1 METLLT
7 KLRQVLKYEVSIE
20 TLIEVALWLAIPYL
34 LIGLTWAFFH
44 VELVQQ
50 LQDQLA
56 KILPAGASDHPLGGH
71 GIAGWAA
78 SSAASSTTEW
88 AAVATRRP
96 DSSRGRNTMP

>member
-44 VELVQQ
+44 VGVVEQ
-50 LQDQLA
+50 LQDQLT
-56 KILPAGASDHPLGGH
+56 KILPAGAEVASYV
-71 GIAGWAA
+71 AA
-78 SSAASSTTEW
+78 ALLWPVLVLLPSLC
-88 AAVATRRP
+88 AV
-96 DSSRGRNTMP
+96 

>member
-50 LQDQLA
+50 LQDHQHQVA
-56 KILPAGASDHPLGGH
+56 RYGIGAHAGH
-71 GIAGWAA
+71 GQARVGR
-78 SSAASSTTEW
+78 SPPRGPVRPEP
-88 AAVATRRP
+88 AAVVTR
-96 DSSRGRNTMP
+96 